1 MAGKMTVF
9 RVGVVGLGDISDVYI
24 NNLKQYP
31 KLVSLEACAAR
42 SLKKAKAK
50 AEQHG
55 FKKAYASPSELIA
68 DPEVDIVLNLT
79 PPASHFSIN
88 MAALEAGKHVHTEKP
103 LAATY
108 EEGAQLVRKAQE
120 LGLRIGCAPDTFMGG
135 RFQACRQL
143 IDDGVIGDLVGA
155 TAFCAYHGVES
166 FHPAPDFFYK
176 KGAGPLLDIGP
187 YYMTALLSLMGPVTS
202 VAAMA
207 RKTHAQR
214 TILSEPCKGGKIDVE
229 VDTHVTGNLE
239 FACGAIGTVITS
251 FDVWDSELPR
261 MEFYGTKGTLCI
273 PDIDPLDGP
282 NVFGGP
288 LWLNTAEH
296 YRWYDFPRDASISAW
311 EEVDLKHPFTST
323 SHAENSR
330 GIGLIDLA
338 LAIRDGREERASGR
352 MALHSLEV
360 MEKMLASARDRRFF
374 DMETTFDQPL
384 AQSTDYPASEM

>member
-1 MAGKMTVF
+1 MTVF

-31 KLVSLEACAAR
+31 QLVILEACAAR
-42 SLKKAKAK
+42 SLDKAQAKAD
-50 AEQHG
+50 QHG
-55 FKKAYASPSELIA
+55 FKKAYSSPSELIA
-68 DPEVDIVLNLT
+68 DPDVDIVLNLT
-79 PPASHFSIN
+79 PPESHFAIN
-88 MAALEAGKHVHTEKP
+88 MEALEAGKHVHTEKP
-103 LAATY
+103 IASTY
-108 EEGAQLVRKAQE
+108 AEGALLLKRAKE

-135 RFQACRQL
+135 RLQTCRKL
-143 IDDGVIGDLVGA
+143 IDEGVIGEIVGA

-166 FHPAPDFFYK
+166 FHPSPDFFYK

-214 TILSEPCKGGKIDVE
+214 TILSEPLKGGSIDVE
-229 VDTHVTGNLE
+229 VDTHVTGNLQ
-239 FACGAIGTVITS
+239 FASGAIGTMITS

-261 MEFYGTKGTLCI
+261 MEIYGTKGTLCL

-282 NVFGGP
+282 NLFGGP
-288 LWLNTAEH
+288 LWLNTTDN
-296 YRWYDFPRDASISAW
+296 YRWYGFPRDESISAW
-311 EEVDLKHPFTST
+311 EEVPLEHPFTST

-338 LAIRDGREERASGR
+338 LALREGREERASGR

-360 MEKMLASARDRRFF
+360 MERMLDSAKDRCFY
-374 DMETTFDQPL
+374 DIETTFDQPK
-384 AQSTDYPASEM
+384 AQSTDFPESEML